1 MDRLSLL
8 GLLLAVFAVAGGH
21 YLEGGQLQQLL
32 NVPAMLIVI
41 GGTLAAAA
49 IQSPA
54 DDFRRAL
61 QLLGWLFRGPRFDFE
76 AGIGQIV
83 EWCGAARR
91 QGLLALEKE
100 VAKAQ
105 DPVVRGGLQLLVDG
119 KHAEVIRAMLE
130 VHLVSQEQRDLQGA
144 RVIES
149 MGGYAPTLGILG
161 AVIGLIQVMSNL
173 ADPAGLGAGIATA
186 FVATVY
192 GVGLANLLLIPLANK
207 IKSLVLAR
215 YRYQEMMLEGLM
227 SIAEGQSPQLIR
239 QRLLGYIG

>member
-8 GLLLAVFAVAGGH
+8 GLLLAVAAVAGGH
-21 YLEGGQLQQLL
+21 ALEGGQLLQLL
-32 NVPAMLIVI
+32 NGPALLIVV
-41 GGTLAAAA
+41 GGTVAAAA

-54 DDFRRAL
+54 DDFHRAFA
-61 QLLGWLFRGPRFDFE
+61 LLRWLVRSPRYDFE
-76 AGIGQIV
+76 AGIAQV
-83 EWCGAARR
+83 ENWCSTTRK
-91 QGLLALEKE
+91 QGLLALEQE
-100 VAKAQ
+100 VDKSP

-119 KHAEVIRAMLE
+119 RRAEVIRAMME
-130 VHLVSQEQRDLQGA
+130 VQLVSLEQRDLQGA

-192 GVGLANLLLIPLANK
+192 GVGLANLLLLPLANK

-215 YRYQEMMLEGLM
+215 YRYQEMMLEGLL

-239 QRLLGYIG
+239 QRLLGYMG

>member
-8 GLLLAVFAVAGGH
+8 GLLLAVVAVVGGH
-21 YLEGGQLQQLL
+21 YLEGGQLQQLF
-32 NVPAMLIVI
+32 NPPALLIVV

-61 QLLGWLFRGPRFDFE
+61 RLLRWLLRSPRYDFE
-76 AGIGQIV
+76 AGV
-83 EWCGAARR
+83 KEVVRWCGLARKD
-91 QGLLALEKE
+91 GLLALEKE
-100 VAKAQ
+100 VARTP
-105 DPVVRGGLQLLVDG
+105 DPLVRGGLQLLVDG
-119 KHAEVIRAMLE
+119 RRSEVIRAMLE
-130 VHLVSQEQRDLQGA
+130 VQLVAHEQRDLQGA

-161 AVIGLIQVMSNL
+161 AVIGLIQVMSSL
-173 ADPAGLGAGIATA
+173 ADPEGLGAGIATA

-207 IKSLVLAR
+207 IKNRVLER
-215 YRYQEMMLEGLM
+215 YRYQEMMLEGLL
-227 SIAEGQSPQLIR
+227 SIADGQSPQLIR
-239 QRLLGYIG
+239 QRLLGYLG

>member
-8 GLLLAVFAVAGGH
+8 GLLLAAAAVVGGH
-21 YLEGGQLQQLL
+21 YLEGGQLQQLF
-32 NVPAMLIVI
+32 NPAALLIVL

-61 QLLGWLFRGPRFDFE
+61 QLLRWLVRSPRYDFE
-76 AGIGQIV
+76 DGIGSV
-83 EWCGAARR
+83 VNWCAQARKN
-91 QGLLALEKE
+91 GLLALEKE
-100 VAKAQ
+100 VARIQ
-105 DPVVRGGLQLLVDG
+105 DPVVKGGLQLLVDG
-119 KHAEVIRAMLE
+119 RRSEVIRAMME
-130 VHLVSQEQRDLQGA
+130 VQLVSQEQRDLQGA

-161 AVIGLIQVMSNL
+161 AVIGLIQVMSSL
-173 ADPAGLGAGIATA
+173 ADPEGLGSGIATA

-192 GVGLANLLLIPLANK
+192 GVGFANLLLIPLANK
-207 IKSLVLAR
+207 IKNLVLER
-215 YRYQEMMLEGLM
+215 YRYQEMMLEGLL
-227 SIAEGQSPQLIR
+227 SIADGQSPQLIR